1 MERAWLLLEEMQF
14 QGIQHD
20 NFTYS
25 TIIKGIKAEY
35 VSNYGI
41 TNKIDLERAFS
52 LLDQLK
58 RQDS

>member
-52 LLDQLK
+52 LLD
-58 RQDS
+58 